1 MDKPVAAAKPRAANK
16 NIKIFFIVINF
27 FILLKAS
34 YFVEKLRAKK
44 KIKLFKIVI
53 KFFTL
58 TFFFF
63 FCFMSK
69 PRAANKKYSK
79 TFLSNQCF

>member
-27 FILLKAS
+27 FILLKTS

-63 FCFMSK
+63 FASW
-69 PRAANKKYSK
+69 ANLGQPIKNIQKL
-79 TFLSNQCF
+79 F